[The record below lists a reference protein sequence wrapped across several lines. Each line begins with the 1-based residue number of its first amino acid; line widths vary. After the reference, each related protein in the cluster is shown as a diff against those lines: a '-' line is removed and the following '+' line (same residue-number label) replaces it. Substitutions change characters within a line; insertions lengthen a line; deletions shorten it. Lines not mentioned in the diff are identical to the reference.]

1 MSQSSDGRQQLA
13 EARDA
18 RWNAGQRAATGR
30 TAEERQQA
38 SAEHRELGKVVT
50 ALRNEFGDDIATVI

>member
-1 MSQSSDGRQQLA
+1 MSRNSDGKKQLA

-18 RWNAGQRAATGR
+18 RWNAGKRAATGR

-38 SAEHRELGKVVT
+38 SAEHRELGKLVT
-50 ALRNEFGDDIATVI
+50 ALKSEFGDDIATVL